1 MKALE
6 NEGYSYLKHLST
18 GGQGTVHLIVKS
30 GDIFVAKIFPRL
42 SEEAF
47 RLMEHISTLN
57 IPNTPKIIKLINTDT
72 ETIII
77 REYISGNTLLE
88 EIENKG
94 PLSLD
99 RAKAAILAICETLDA
114 FHHVKPHPIIYR
126 DLKPDN
132 IIIAPD
138 GKVFIIDFGIVRYY
152 KQESIRDTVVI
163 GTEGYTAPEIMAGMQ
178 SDARSDVY
186 STGLVFYEMITG
198 KNLLKPPY
206 QIRPVAESDKR
217 LPSWLD
223 ILIEK
228 ATGMS
233 AVTRFSTIE
242 AFTQA
247 LNKPKTLY
255 RKKRNQRLI
264 IIAAGV
270 LAVGF
275 TAFGIY
281 RYGYILK
288 SESAAAEASETYQE
302 ILDLQFDD
310 ADDSDWLNLLGLD
323 ISLPETD
330 ANLDIHEMVSNGI
343 YYMSYETRFRP
354 SLEAGM
360 LVHIRIKPGD
370 LPGDGTVFILSLL
383 PQIYTSGERAYNIH
397 CNNHM
402 NYASELRQSFGYYYS
417 SAEGMAILVRDVWV
431 DIVLWFSDSGEE
443 IRYFIAE
450 LDNDQKLAYGGVRIP
465 DEWLGYSY
473 DLESD
478 FFFDNYSE
486 YGWSDVTIEMDF
498 IRWAS
503 GSLSAY
509 LNDFIPA
516 YVNRR
521 AETEQFL
528 ETPLSLI
535 PKDDY
540 TPHGY

>member
-18 GGQGTVHLIVKS
+18 GGQGTVHLVVRS
-30 GDIFVAKIFPRL
+30 GDIFVAKIVPRL
-42 SEEAF
+42 SEDAF
-47 RLMEHISTLN
+47 RLMEHLSVLN

-77 REYISGNTLLE
+77 REYIAGNTLLE

-99 RAKAAILAICETLDA
+99 RAKAGILAICETLNA

-132 IIIAPD
+132 IIITPD
-138 GKVFIIDFGIVRYY
+138 DKVFMIDFGIVRYY
-152 KQESIRDTVVI
+152 KQESTRDTVAI

-186 STGLVFYEMITG
+186 SAGLVFYEMVTG

-223 ILIEK
+223 LLIEK

-233 AVTRFSTIE
+233 AVTRFNTIE

-247 LNKPKTLY
+247 LNKPRTLY
-255 RKKRNQRLI
+255 RKKRNRRLI
-264 IIAAGV
+264 IIASGV
-270 LAVGF
+270 LMIGLVAL
-275 TAFGIY
+275 GIC
-281 RYGYILK
+281 RYGYVLK
-288 SESAAAEASETYQE
+288 RESAAAEVSETYQE

-310 ADDSDWLNLLGLD
+310 AEDSDWLNLPG
-323 ISLPETD
+323 TD
-330 ANLDIHEMVSNGI
+330 ANLDIHDMVANGV
-343 YYMSYETRFRP
+343 YYMSYETGFRP
-354 SLEAGM
+354 SLEPGM
-360 LVHIRIKPGD
+360 LVHIRIKPDD
-370 LPGDGTVFILSLL
+370 LPGDGIVFILSLF
-383 PQIYTSGERAYNIH
+383 PQIYTSGERAFNIH
-397 CNNHM
+397 CDNHM
-402 NYASELRQSFGYYYS
+402 NYASELRQSFGYYYD
-417 SAEGMAILVRDVWV
+417 SAEGTPILARDAWV
-431 DIVLWFSDSGEE
+431 DIVFWFSDSGEE
-443 IRYFIAE
+443 LRYFIAE
-450 LDNDQKLAYGGVRIP
+450 PDNDQKLAYGGVRIP
-465 DEWLGYSY
+465 DAWLGYNY

-478 FFFDNYSE
+478 LFFDNYDE
-486 YGWSDVTIEMDF
+486 YGWNDVTSEVDF

-509 LNDFIPA
+509 LSDYIPA
-516 YVNRR
+516 YINRR
-521 AETEQFL
+521 AEAEQFL
-528 ETPLSLI
+528 ETPLAPI
-535 PKDDY
+535 PEDDY